1 MSQSSGT
8 ALIPWSPRGAPR
20 NWLPDLAGLLRRTA
34 GRVRGRSAPQPQAQ
48 PALLVDLLAA
58 ESDDAAAALKA
69 AKLLAAYAAADEAGR
84 GTFFEALLAHGPD
97 RSLLRRAAL
106 DFVRDPSDTQL
117 SRLQALAD
125 PPRQGLI
132 RRLNAAPGGTAALVS
147 MRADLLR
154 RLPARRELGLVDAD
168 FAHVFGSWFNRGF
181 LDLRRITWATPAAV
195 LEKLIRYEA
204 VHAIQD
210 WDDLRRR
217 LDPPD
222 RRCFA
227 FFHPQLP
234 DEPLIFVEVALAR
247 EMPGAIAPLLAAD
260 RTSIQ
265 VGQATT
271 AVFYSISNCQAG
283 LKGVAFGNLLIKQA
297 VLELKGE
304 LPGLK
309 AFCTL
314 SPLPGFSAWLMREFT
329 SDEAGSVLALADRQ
343 HLAGLASEVPTT
355 KDIVPMRDALG
366 RAAARYL
373 LSAKGKDGKPAD
385 TVARFHLGNGA
396 RLERINHGADLSP
409 RGLAQSAGVM
419 VNYVYDPA
427 DIERNRAAF
436 AGEGAVAASRRV
448 RALAAGQ

>member
-8 ALIPWSPRGAPR
+8 ALIPWSPRGTPR

-34 GRVRGRSAPQPQAQ
+34 GRVRGRSAPQSQVQ

-69 AKLLAAYAAADEAGR
+69 GKLLAAYAAADEAGR
-84 GTFFEALLAHGPD
+84 GAFFEALLAHGPD

-154 RLPARRELGLVDAD
+154 RLPTRRELGLVDAD
-168 FAHVFGSWFNRGF
+168 FVHVFGSWFNWGF
-181 LDLRRITWATPAAV
+181 LELRRITWATPAAV

-234 DEPLIFVEVALAR
+234 DEPLIFVEVALTR
-247 EMPGAIAPLLAAD
+247 EMPGAIAPLLAAE
-260 RTSIQ
+260 RTPIQ

-271 AVFYSISNCQAG
+271 AVFYSISGENDA
-283 LKGVAFGNLLIKQA
+283 
-297 VLELKGE
+297 E
-304 LPGLK
+304 LPQL
-309 AFCTL
+309 
-314 SPLPGFSAWLMREFT
+314 
-329 SDEAGSVLALADRQ
+329 
-343 HLAGLASEVPTT
+343 
-355 KDIVPMRDALG
+355 
-366 RAAARYL
+366 
-373 LSAKGKDGKPAD
+373 
-385 TVARFHLGNGA
+385 
-396 RLERINHGADLSP
+396 
-409 RGLAQSAGVM
+409 
-419 VNYVYDPA
+419 
-427 DIERNRAAF
+427 
-436 AGEGAVAASRRV
+436 GAVAV
-448 RALAAGQ
+448 GQRSSANFQAP